1 MYHLRALIIS
11 NIHHVSINSVCLS
24 VCSCKEHNTFAAC
37 FRDAEHYLNDEELS
51 GNLAPFVVEVK
62 L

>member
-1 MYHLRALIIS
+1 MCHLRALIIS
-11 NIHHVSINSVCLS
+11 NIHHVSVNSVS

-37 FRDAEHYLNDEELS
+37 FRDAEHSMNDEELC
-51 GNLAPFVVEVK
+51 GNLAPFVLVVR